1 MTALQTPLAP
11 QASVDHRHRSRLR
24 PTWGDVPAGASV
36 VAVVV
41 VGALTHR
48 FFSYD
53 NLRAIVTS
61 ASLVG
66 IAALGLTLMVIVGT
80 TVSLALSQTASVCAM
95 VFLATQSWGLASA
108 IFVTVAAGA
117 LVTALQGVIVGYGGA
132 NPIVLTIAAS
142 FALTGLATWATGGV
156 SVAPSGAGY
165 DHLNATPAGIALSVY
180 VLIGLTVLVELT
192 LRRSTFG
199 KRLYLTGENPRAA
212 RAAGLAVGRTI
223 SFAWLGAGALFSVAA
238 AFSGAFNTSANINL
252 GGNLT
257 FDAIAAVL
265 AGGTPIAGGSGSAVR
280 TLCGA
285 VLIAAVSDLL
295 LLRGYSTGAQIMVKG
310 LIVLAVVIVV
320 HLRSR
325 QGAR

>member
-1 MTALQTPLAP
+1 MSAVPTPLDTTGTA
-11 QASVDHRHRSRLR
+11 AVRRRSRL
-24 PTWGDVPAGASV
+24 TWGDAPALVAV
-36 VAVVV
+36 VAVVI

-48 FFSYD
+48 FLSYD
-53 NLRAIVTS
+53 NLRAILTS

-80 TVSLALSQTASVCAM
+80 TVSLAVSQTASVCAM
-95 VFLATQSWGLASA
+95 VFLATQSWGLVAA
-108 IFVTVAAGA
+108 TVVTLAAGA
-117 LVTALQGVIVGYGGA
+117 VATALQGLIVGYGEA
-132 NPIVLTIAAS
+132 NPIVLTIATS

-156 SVAPSGAGY
+156 SVAPTGTGY
-165 DHLNATPAGIALSVY
+165 AHLNATPAGIALSVY
-180 VLIGLTVLVELT
+180 VLFGLTVLVELT

-212 RAAGLAVGRTI
+212 RAAGLPVGRTVTV
-223 SFAWLGAGALFSVAA
+223 AWLGAGLLFAVAA

-285 VLIAAVSDLL
+285 VLIAAVSDIL

-310 LIVLAVVIVV
+310 LIVLVVVVVV

-325 QGAR
+325 RGVH